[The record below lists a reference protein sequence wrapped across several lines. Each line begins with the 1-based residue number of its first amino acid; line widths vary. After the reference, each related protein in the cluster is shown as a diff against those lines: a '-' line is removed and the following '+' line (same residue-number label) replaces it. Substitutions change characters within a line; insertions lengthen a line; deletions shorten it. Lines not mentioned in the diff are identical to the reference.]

1 MTGAILGCIMSFRY
15 AALFFIGVAAWA
27 QPAAEPKPAT
37 VEGTVLNSVTKAP
50 LRKVD
55 VTLANGEMDAQ
66 VAAMMAQFK
75 PSGPAQELPKV
86 ATKTLTATT
95 DAMGKFR
102 FENVPP
108 GTYWL
113 TAKKVGY
120 GDGRYPEKGGDG
132 SMRLS
137 SGQELK
143 QADFRL
149 VPHATLSG
157 RVLDEDGEPY
167 PSAMVSAL
175 TYHFA
180 SGRRRMAPVDAV
192 QTNNKG
198 EFSLGKIPPGHYF
211 LCADAVR
218 MGMWAKAAPPPAD
231 GSPETAYVGTYLPDT
246 IDVALA
252 QKIDVAAG
260 AELSG
265 FNIRLQK
272 AKVFRVSGKL
282 TDAGGEPIKSA
293 QIMLMGG
300 GGRIGSMS
308 MTMVSDPEGKFELT
322 NLQPGTYSAITVQMQ
337 GSSPKMSMQTLVVP
351 DHSVENV
358 VLGARREAAI
368 HGKVVL
374 DGDAKVTLEGFPISL
389 TPAEG
394 IAVMPVFGK
403 ADKTGAFAL
412 EGVTP
417 AAYDLTLPLS
427 PAGTY
432 LRSVMFNDRE
442 ALGQVLDCSAITS
455 GTLGIVL
462 GADGGKVEAGV
473 SRDDKPAPNATVV
486 LVPADP
492 TRRFPATVRRGVS
505 DETGHVALKDV
516 PPGDYLAFAWE
527 EVEDGA
533 WFDADFVKAAQGQA
547 VKVQVGPKANEE
559 IQLKLLPASK

>member
-1 MTGAILGCIMSFRY
+1 MSFRY
-15 AALFFIGVAAWA
+15 AALILFAVAACA
-27 QPAAEPKPAT
+27 QPPAEPKPAT

-55 VTLANGEMDAQ
+55 VTLANGEMDPQ

-75 PSGPAQELPKV
+75 PSGSAQELPKV

-95 DAMGKFR
+95 DALGKFR

-120 GDGRYPEKGGDG
+120 GDGKYPEKGGAG
-132 SMRLS
+132 SVNLS
-137 SGQELK
+137 AGQELK
-143 QADFRL
+143 QADVRL

-167 PSAMVSAL
+167 PTAMVSAL
-175 TYHFA
+175 AYNFG
-180 SGRRRMAPVDAV
+180 SGRRRMAPVDVA

-211 LCADAVR
+211 LCADVMR
-218 MGMWAKAAPPPAD
+218 MGFGPKAAPPPAD
-231 GSPETAYVGTYLPDT
+231 GSPETAYVGTYLPNST
-246 IDVALA
+246 DVALA

-272 AKVFRVSGKL
+272 AKVVRVSGKL
-282 TDAGGEPIKSA
+282 TDAGGEPIKTA
-293 QIMLMGG
+293 QVMLMAG

-322 NLQPGTYSAITVQMQ
+322 NLQPGTYSAMTMQMQ

-368 HGKVVL
+368 QGTVMV
-374 DGDAKVTLEGFPISL
+374 DGDAKVSLEAFPINL
-389 TPAEG
+389 TPSEG
-394 IAVMPVFGK
+394 LAVMPVFAH
-403 ADKTGAFAL
+403 ADKSGAFSL

-417 AAYDLTLPLS
+417 AAYDLALPLS
-427 PAGTY
+427 PPGTY
-432 LRSVMFNDRE
+432 VRSVMFNDRE
-442 ALGQVLDCSAITS
+442 ALGQPLDCSAITA
-455 GTLGIVL
+455 GTLRIIL
-462 GADGGKVEAGV
+462 GTDGGKVEARV
-473 SRDDKPAPNATVV
+473 SRDDKPAPSATVV
-486 LVPADP
+486 LLPADP
-492 TRRFPATVRRGVS
+492 SRRFPATVRRGVS
-505 DETGHVALKDV
+505 DETGHIALKDV

-527 EVEDGA
+527 EVEDGV
-533 WFDADFVKAAQGQA
+533 WFDADFVKAAQAQA

-559 IQLKLLPASK
+559 IQLKLLSASK

>member
-1 MTGAILGCIMSFRY
+1 MSFRY
-15 AALFFIGVAAWA
+15 AALFLFGVAVWA
-27 QPAAEPKPAT
+27 QPPAEPKPAT

-55 VTLANGEMDAQ
+55 LTLSNGEMDEA
-66 VAAMMAQFK
+66 VFAVMAQLK
-75 PSGPAQELPKV
+75 PGGPKSELPKV
-86 ATKTLTATT
+86 TTKTLTAAT
-95 DAMGKFR
+95 DAAGKFR

-120 GDGRYPEKGGDG
+120 GDGKYPERGED
-132 SMRLS
+132 SVRLS

-143 QADFRL
+143 QADLRM
-149 VPHATLSG
+149 VPHATVSG

-167 PSAMVSAL
+167 PGAMVSAM
-175 TYHFA
+175 TYDFS
-180 SGRRRMAPVDAV
+180 SGRRRLAPKDVV

-462 GADGGKVEAGV
+462 GTDGGKVEAGV

>member
-1 MTGAILGCIMSFRY
+1 MSFRY
-15 AALFFIGVAAWA
+15 AALILFGVAAWA
-27 QPAAEPKPAT
+27 QPPAEPKPAT
-37 VEGTVLNSVTKAP
+37 VEGAVLNSVTKAP

-55 VTLANGEMDAQ
+55 LTLSNGEMDEA
-66 VAAMMAQFK
+66 VFAVMAQLK
-75 PSGPAQELPKV
+75 PGGPKSELPKV
-86 ATKTLTATT
+86 TTKTMTATT
-95 DAMGKFR
+95 DAAGKFR

-120 GDGRYPEKGGDG
+120 GDGKYPEKGDDD
-132 SMRLS
+132 SVHLA

-167 PSAMVSAL
+167 PSAMVSAM
-175 TYHFA
+175 TYDFS
-180 SGRRRMAPVDAV
+180 SGRRRLAPKDVV
-192 QTNNKG
+192 QTNSKG
-198 EFSLGKIPPGHYF
+198 EFSLGKIPPGHYY
-211 LCADAVR
+211 LCADVMR
-218 MGMWAKAAPPPAD
+218 MEFGTKPAPPPAD
-231 GSPETAYVGTYLPDT
+231 GSPETAYVGTYLPNST
-246 IDVALA
+246 DVALA

-265 FNIRLQK
+265 FNISLQK
-272 AKVFRVSGKL
+272 AKVVRVSGKL
-282 TDAGGEPIKSA
+282 TEAGGEPIKTA

-300 GGRIGSMS
+300 GGRIGAMRMS
-308 MTMVSDPEGKFELT
+308 MVNDPEGKFELT
-322 NLQPGTYSAITVQMQ
+322 NLQPGAYSAITVQMQ

-351 DHSVENV
+351 DHNVENV

-368 HGKVVL
+368 QGTVVV
-374 DGDAKVTLEGFPISL
+374 DGDAKVALEAFPISL
-389 TPAEG
+389 MPSEG
-394 IAVMPVFGK
+394 LAVMPVSGK
-403 ADKTGAFAL
+403 ADKNGGFTL

-417 AAYDLTLPLS
+417 AAYDLSLPLS

-432 LRSVMFNDRE
+432 VRSVMFNGRE
-442 ALGQVLDCSAITS
+442 ALGQTLDCSAITT
-455 GTLGIVL
+455 GTLRIVL
-462 GADGGKVEAGV
+462 GSDGGKVDARV

-492 TRRFPATVRRGVS
+492 SRRFPLTVRRGSS
-505 DETGHVALKDV
+505 DAAGHIALSDV

-533 WFDADFVKAAQGQA
+533 WFDADFVKAAQSQA

-559 IQLKLLPASK
+559 IQLKVLAAPK

>member
-1 MTGAILGCIMSFRY
+1 MSFRY
-15 AALFFIGVAAWA
+15 AALFLIGVAAWA
-27 QPAAEPKPAT
+27 QTAADPKPAT

-55 VTLANGEMDAQ
+55 VTLSDSDVDE
-66 VAAMMAQFK
+66 VTAAMMAKFK
-75 PSGPAQELPKV
+75 PGGPKSELPKA
-86 ATKTLTATT
+86 ATKTLTAAT

-113 TAKKVGY
+113 TAEKVGY
-120 GDGRYPEKGGDG
+120 GDGKYPEKGGDG

-143 QADFRL
+143 QTDFRL
-149 VPHATLSG
+149 VPHGTLSG

-167 PSAMVSAL
+167 PGAMVSAM
-175 TYHFA
+175 TYDFS
-180 SGRRRMAPVDAV
+180 SGRRRLAPKDVV

-198 EFSLGKIPPGHYF
+198 EFSLGKIPPGHYY
-211 LCADAVR
+211 LCADVMR
-218 MGMWAKAAPPPAD
+218 MEFGTKPAPPPAD
-231 GSPETAYVGTYLPDT
+231 GSPETAYVGTYLPNT
-246 IDVALA
+246 IDVGLA

-265 FNIRLQK
+265 FNISLQK
-272 AKVFRVSGKL
+272 AKVVRASGKL
-282 TDAGGEPIKSA
+282 TDAGGEPIKTA

-300 GGRIGSMS
+300 GGRIGAMRMS
-308 MTMVSDPEGKFELT
+308 MVNDPEGKFELT

-351 DHSVENV
+351 DHSLENV
-358 VLGARREAAI
+358 VLGAHREAVI
-368 HGKVVL
+368 QGKVVV
-374 DGDAKVTLEGFPISL
+374 DGDAKVTLEAFPINLSSS
-389 TPAEG
+389 EG
-394 IAVMPVFGK
+394 VAVMPVFGH
-403 ADKTGAFAL
+403 ADKTGAFTL

-417 AAYDLTLPLS
+417 AAYDLTLSLS

-432 LRSVMFNDRE
+432 LRSVMFNGRE

-462 GADGGKVEAGV
+462 GTDGGKVEARV

-492 TRRFPATVRRGVS
+492 SRRFPATVRQGVS
-505 DETGHVALKDV
+505 DETGHIALNDV

-527 EVEDGA
+527 EVEDGV
-533 WFDADFVKAAQGQA
+533 WFDADFVKAAQGHA
-547 VKVQVGPKANEE
+547 VKVQVGPKGNEE

>member
-1 MTGAILGCIMSFRY
+1 MNFRY
-15 AALFFIGVAAWA
+15 AALFLLGAAACA
-27 QPAAEPKPAT
+27 QPPAEPKPAT
-37 VEGTVLNSVTKAP
+37 VEGTVLNSVTKVP

-55 VTLANGEMDAQ
+55 LSLANGEMSPEL
-66 VAAMMAQFK
+66 AAMMAQIK
-75 PSGPAQELPKV
+75 PGGSAPQLPSV
-86 ATKTLTATT
+86 ATRTMTATT
-95 DAMGKFR
+95 DAMGKFH

-113 TAKKVGY
+113 TAKKAGY
-120 GDGRYPEKGGDG
+120 GDGKYPEKGGDG
-132 SMRLS
+132 SVRLS

-143 QADFRL
+143 TVDLHL

-167 PSAMVSAL
+167 PSANVSAL
-175 TYHFA
+175 TYSFA
-180 SGRRRMAPVDAV
+180 HGRRRMAPVDMA

-198 EFSLGKIPPGHYF
+198 EFSLTKVPPGHYF
-211 LCADAVR
+211 LCADVMR
-218 MGMWAKAAPPPAD
+218 LGMGTAAAPAPAD
-231 GSPETAYVGTYLPDT
+231 GSPETAYVGTYLPNT
-246 IDVALA
+246 IDAAMA
-252 QKIDVAAG
+252 QKLDVAAG

-272 AKVFRVSGKL
+272 SKVVRVTGKL
-282 TDAGGEPIKSA
+282 TDANGEPIKTA
-293 QIMLMGG
+293 QIMLMAG

-308 MTMVSDPEGKFELT
+308 MTMVANPEGKFELT

-351 DHSVENV
+351 DHSVENA
-358 VLGARREAAI
+358 VLGARREAVI
-368 HGKVVL
+368 QGKVVL
-374 DGDAKVTLEGFPISL
+374 DGDAKVALEGFPISL
-389 TPAEG
+389 TPSEG
-394 IAVMPVFGK
+394 LAVMPASAK
-403 ADKTGAFAL
+403 ADKSGVFTL

-432 LRSVMFNDRE
+432 VKSVTFNDRE
-442 ALGQVLDCSAITS
+442 SLGRALDCSAITA

-462 GADGGKVEAGV
+462 GTDGGKVTGRV

-486 LVPADP
+486 LLPADP
-492 TRRFPATVRRGVS
+492 SRRFPATVRQGVS
-505 DETGHVALKDV
+505 DEAGHIALNDV

-533 WFDADFVKAAQGQA
+533 WFDADFVKTAQGQA
-547 VKVQVGPKANEE
+547 VKVQVGPKASEE
-559 IQLKLLPASK
+559 IELKLLPASK